1 MTGFLFLKKVG
12 EKMSFSSEV
21 KEEISKLSNLANKN
35 IVKYEFLGYIA
46 TSHITIEK
54 NKLKFSTENEYNI
67 NRFGKLLSNLN
78 YPNYEIEMNGRNF
91 CITIP
96 APKLDE
102 IENKNNKIFLKNDI
116 IEKNLNE
123 SDILAKAFI
132 RGAFLGSGSISNP
145 QNTYHLEILFE
156 TEDNAHIA
164 LNILKQYQIFG
175 KILKKK
181 NDYSLYIKDGDE
193 IANFLALIQAN
204 KSVLKYEDIRVL
216 RDIRNDV
223 NRKVNCETANLTK
236 TIDAAVKQIEDINY
250 LQEIGELK
258 HLTKALQE
266 IAKLRLENPD
276 ASMQELGKML
286 QIPIGKSGV
295 NHRLKAI
302 QKIAQE
308 KREN

>member
-1 MTGFLFLKKVG
+1 M
-12 EKMSFSSEV
+12 
-21 KEEISKLSNLANKN
+21 
-35 IVKYEFLGYIA
+35 
-46 TSHITIEK
+46 
-54 NKLKFSTENEYNI
+54 
-67 NRFGKLLSNLN
+67 LSNLN
-78 YPNYEIEMNGRNF
+78 YANYEIQMVGKNF

-96 APKLDE
+96 IPTLNE
-102 IENKNNKIFLKNDI
+102 IEHKNSKIFFKKDI
-116 IEKNLNE
+116 IEKTLNE
-123 SDILAKAFI
+123 NEILAKAFV
-132 RGAFLGSGSISNP
+132 RGTFLGSGSISNP
-145 QNTYHLEILFE
+145 KSTYHLEILFE
-156 TEDNAHIA
+156 TEENAQIT

-175 KILKKK
+175 KILKKR

-193 IANFLALIQAN
+193 IANLLALIQAN

-258 HLTKALQE
+258 NLSEALQE
-266 IAKLRLENPD
+266 IANLRLENPD
-276 ASMQELGKML
+276 VSLQELGKML
-286 QIPIGKSGV
+286 KNPIGKSGV

-308 KREN
+308 KRED

>member
-1 MTGFLFLKKVG
+1 
-12 EKMSFSSEV
+12 MSFSSEV
-21 KEEISKLSNLANKN
+21 KEEISKLSNLANKD
-35 IVKYEFLGYIA
+35 IVKYELLGYIA
-46 TSHITIEK
+46 TNHIAVEK

-78 YPNYEIEMNGRNF
+78 YANYEIQMVGKNF

-96 APKLDE
+96 IPTLNE
-102 IENKNNKIFLKNDI
+102 IEHKNSKIFLKKDI
-116 IEKNLNE
+116 IEKTLNE
-123 SDILAKAFI
+123 NEILAKAFV
-132 RGAFLGSGSISNP
+132 RGTFLGSGSISNP
-145 QNTYHLEILFE
+145 KSTYHLEILFE
-156 TEDNAHIA
+156 TEENAQIT
-164 LNILKQYQIFG
+164 LNILKKYQIFG

-216 RDIRNDV
+216 RDIRNDI

-258 HLTKALQE
+258 NLSEALQE
-266 IAKLRLENPD
+266 IANLRLENPD
-276 ASMQELGKML
+276 VSLQELGKML
-286 QIPIGKSGV
+286 KNPIGKSGV

-308 KREN
+308 KRNVTIDN

>member
-1 MTGFLFLKKVG
+1 
-12 EKMSFSSEV
+12 MSFSSEV
-21 KEEISKLSNLANKN
+21 KEEISKLSNLSNKD
-35 IVKYEFLGYIA
+35 IVKYELLGYIA
-46 TSHITIEK
+46 TNHIAVEK

-78 YPNYEIEMNGRNF
+78 YANYEIQMAGKNF

-96 APKLDE
+96 IPTLNE
-102 IENKNNKIFLKNDI
+102 IEHKNSKIFLKKDI
-116 IEKNLNE
+116 IEKILNE
-123 SDILAKAFI
+123 NEILAKAFV
-132 RGAFLGSGSISNP
+132 RGTFLGSGSISNP
-145 QNTYHLEILFE
+145 KSTYHLEILFE
-156 TEDNAHIA
+156 TEENAQIT

-175 KILKKK
+175 KILKKR

-258 HLTKALQE
+258 NLSEALQE
-266 IAKLRLENPD
+266 IANLRLENPD
-276 ASMQELGKML
+276 VSLQELGKML
-286 QIPIGKSGV
+286 KKPIGKSGV

-302 QKIAQE
+302 QKIAEE
-308 KREN
+308 KRNVTIDN